1 MYNSVVVSH
10 IPSSDY
16 LPDSPLNSVI
26 NSCFLQQKQFSVVRS
41 KYADMSGR
49 QDFSEEH
56 NWFNQWRLMDVNT
69 EKEILNTVNT
79 IF

>member
-1 MYNSVVVSH
+1 
-10 IPSSDY
+10 
-16 LPDSPLNSVI
+16 
-26 NSCFLQQKQFSVVRS
+26 
-41 KYADMSGR
+41 MSGR

-79 IF
+79 ILQYCSNTDSPDVILK

>member
-1 MYNSVVVSH
+1 
-10 IPSSDY
+10 
-16 LPDSPLNSVI
+16 
-26 NSCFLQQKQFSVVRS
+26 
-41 KYADMSGR
+41 MSGR

-79 IF
+79 IFIEQFCWNIVSGAYIEITIFFIQTSYIS

>member
-1 MYNSVVVSH
+1 
-10 IPSSDY
+10 
-16 LPDSPLNSVI
+16 
-26 NSCFLQQKQFSVVRS
+26 
-41 KYADMSGR
+41 MSGR

-79 IF
+79 IFPGKYCWITVSDAYIERNIFFIQKRFIFLNKQTLKRVNYD

>member
-1 MYNSVVVSH
+1 
-10 IPSSDY
+10 
-16 LPDSPLNSVI
+16 
-26 NSCFLQQKQFSVVRS
+26 
-41 KYADMSGR
+41 MSGR

-79 IF
+79 IFIQTSYIF

>member
-1 MYNSVVVSH
+1 
-10 IPSSDY
+10 
-16 LPDSPLNSVI
+16 
-26 NSCFLQQKQFSVVRS
+26 
-41 KYADMSGR
+41 MSGR

-79 IF
+79 IFSQSNIAEIKSQTLN